1 MTISHYELIKEYRY
15 VIFLMSI
22 LNSNLKKCSFSQP
35 LTYLVRSVKKQFQ
48 KGSMDGL
55 ITSNETGYWS
65 EDYDRLENLYLNK
78 DKINV

>member
-1 MTISHYELIKEYRY
+1 
-15 VIFLMSI
+15 
-22 LNSNLKKCSFSQP
+22 
-35 LTYLVRSVKKQFQ
+35 
-48 KGSMDGL
+48 MDGL